1 VTAVLAS
8 LADLVLPRH
17 CLGCGAPGTGLCA
30 ACVPRQPPHPVP
42 AGLPVL
48 AAASYDGAVRSALL
62 AYKER
67 GRRDLAGC
75 LADLLARC
83 VVTTTSCVTAPCVL
97 VPVPSAR
104 DVARGRGGDHM
115 LRLARATARRCP
127 DTRVVTPLRLA
138 RSVRDSA
145 GLGASAR
152 AANLHGA
159 LRASAPRYPAGA
171 LLVDDIVTTGATL
184 REAARALTSA
194 GWQVSG
200 AAVIAATQRR

>member
-1 VTAVLAS
+1 VA
-8 LADLVLPRH
+8 
-17 CLGCGAPGTGLCA
+17 
-30 ACVPRQPPHPVP
+30 

-48 AAASYDGAVRSALL
+48 AAATYDGALRSALL
-62 AYKER
+62 AFKER

-75 LADLLARC
+75 LAELLARC
-83 VVTTTSCVTAPCVL
+83 VVARPRVATAPCLL
-97 VPVPSAR
+97 VPVPSAP
-104 DVARGRGGDHM
+104 DVARSRGGDHM

-127 DTRVVTPLRLA
+127 NTRVVTPLRLA

-145 GLGASAR
+145 GLGATAR
-152 AANLHGA
+152 AANLQGA
-159 LRASAPRYPAGA
+159 MRATAPQHPAAA

-184 REAARALTSA
+184 REAARALAAA